1 MIKANKVTK
10 KDTNDSLDS
19 LTMPQVLSNPLGMP
33 SHSLGLYTHS
43 IPQQRNT
50 YSSNFYWNLAYQTLI

>member
-50 YSSNFYWNLAYQTLI
+50 YSSNFY